1 MHFSSL
7 SFPVSACKP
16 WEISQISQNASL
28 VPCFWGMFHEKSKKK
43 AKNKRGHRIPVQ
55 VDSSSAAIKSPRILR
70 SPRYHLHEVSATFPD
85 IFICKQHALGKE
97 SRARGLL
104 YVHWAATEQKRDPA
118 QRAGSRHQ
126 VEKEMLAGL
135 AWQYWYLQD
144 LLLICRKGITFA
156 FLLITFSISYR

>member
-1 MHFSSL
+1 MRNLPNFSECIISTMFL
-7 SFPVSACKP
+7 GHVP
-16 WEISQISQNASL
+16 WEKQ
-28 VPCFWGMFHEKSKKK
+28 KK

-104 YVHWAATEQKRDPA
+104 YVPWAATEQKRDPA
-118 QRAGSRHQ
+118 QRAGSRHH